1 MPRHHPRKS
10 SVEFSRK
17 RTKMRYFVGEVVCVT
32 PQHQMLLDNAIK
44 KSKTTGQSLETE
56 MSSFLNNLFCSSYGA
71 FGSAILS
78 SQTFFHK
85 QNKSLTIMYY
95 NEKLHFFVMRMEK
108 FLYKQ
113 WRDLLVLVQKIK
125 LFDIAIPCL
134 LRINY
139 VGPTINRAK
148 EYAIDYQLKIMRQ
161 LQWSSQNMEKQV
173 TEVLKV

>member
-1 MPRHHPRKS
+1 
-10 SVEFSRK
+10 
-17 RTKMRYFVGEVVCVT
+17 
-32 PQHQMLLDNAIK
+32 
-44 KSKTTGQSLETE
+44 
-56 MSSFLNNLFCSSYGA
+56 
-71 FGSAILS
+71 
-78 SQTFFHK
+78 
-85 QNKSLTIMYY
+85 MYY

-113 WRDLLVLVQKIK
+113 WRNLLVLVQKIK
-125 LFDIAIPCL
+125 LFDITIPCI